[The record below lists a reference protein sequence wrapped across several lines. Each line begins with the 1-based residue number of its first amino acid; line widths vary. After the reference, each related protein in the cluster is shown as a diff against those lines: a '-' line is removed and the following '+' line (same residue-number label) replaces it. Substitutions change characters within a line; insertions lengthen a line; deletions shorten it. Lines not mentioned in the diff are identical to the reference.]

1 MIQLNFIII
10 CISHKV
16 SILLKITRILKL
28 FLRSI
33 IDFYLKKRMIF
44 FSQHIIMESSRHEE
58 DKNIEDNI
66 IQDVR
71 NLFRLKKFKKRNK

>member
-1 MIQLNFIII
+1 
-10 CISHKV
+10 
-16 SILLKITRILKL
+16 
-28 FLRSI
+28 
-33 IDFYLKKRMIF
+33 MIF

-71 NLFRLKKFKKRNK
+71 NRFRLKKFKKRNK